1 MIQNSSVR
9 RQAKPAQIN
18 LVALAGSLGLA
29 AGIGIG
35 LTKLSQEG
43 GEKLLALGIAAG
55 GIGSTAT
62 YLVMDSRHTARRN
75 ELEAKVKNANRD
87 QADAEAE
94 LNRSVIE
101 LKAIQAEIES
111 LRKVAAETELALKTD
126 LQAAVESYRKALE
139 AQCTT
144 EVELVQAKTKID
156 DLQVE
161 NARLGTERGE
171 LITRLKA
178 LMDGMQD
185 EVAEQVERQTA
196 VRVDAAR
203 RGEIKQ
209 IATEYESLTFQLF
222 SLFERLENWG
232 GNVKESHDAKSV
244 LLQGLVN
251 QYTGT
256 IDGLK
261 SSVQS
266 QTDSY
271 LAQIEILNEKL
282 GRAQAENRGE
292 ILEPQYGEFGFDAN
306 GKIANAIA
314 REVFRDL
321 GISLAVKGFHVKS
334 DGVVDVGYGYSR
346 SIAPESLVEILSR
359 QSAQIA
365 TSLRL
370 HRIVGVR
377 KLEISDCIVL
387 SYRTEPALK
396 EHDVKLMVA
405 SADEFINYITAHPI
419 RYRLIADPGSG
430 KTPTT
435 AVMVSE
441 ILKSGGTRGNT
452 GKGTKIPNTLVTAS
466 CPDVLSSQKDAD
478 YPLLPFLKYGD
489 TTSAIK
495 SFDHA
500 IDDWEYRKQNTRY
513 AENFFQLW
521 VWDEL
526 DNTLDS
532 ADEPLEAAR
541 NIKKVLKQ
549 AHHTGVGYIV
559 SGQSVMTKQI
569 PGFTN
574 DDRSLFTEVIIG
586 IPKIRKYL
594 QVYGKARNSE
604 SNLAKLTRN
613 LDAIEQYVEDKNQ
626 LITDDARLLRV
637 ALVVDSRSP
646 KLYFLPN
653 LDHVQFDANKI
664 EETRRLSSL
673 AKLPKSSGMNG
684 TALADDIQNR
694 YPVSNGSGNA
704 VSPFPPMQPS
714 DHSVPLPHCPHCSCD
729 ELTLQSD
736 ERYRCSECKKRFIQ
750 SKVVFK

>member
-9 RQAKPAQIN
+9 RKPTQLN
-18 LVALAGSLGLA
+18 LVAIASSFGLA
-29 AGIGIG
+29 AGIGLTG
-35 LTKLSQEG
+35 LS
-43 GEKLLALGIAAG
+43 GENAGKLLALGIATGA
-55 GIGSTAT
+55 IGSTAT
-62 YLVMDSRHTARRN
+62 YLVMDSKHTARCN
-75 ELEAKVKNANRD
+75 ELEAKVKKANRD
-87 QADAEAE
+87 QAETNAE
-94 LNRSVIE
+94 LNRSNVKFKE
-101 LKAIQAEIES
+101 IQAEVES
-111 LRKVAAETELALKTD
+111 TRKVASETEFALKSE
-126 LQAAVESYRKALE
+126 LQAAIETYQKALE
-139 AQCTT
+139 AQCAT
-144 EVELVQAKTKID
+144 EIELVQVKTKVD
-156 DLQVE
+156 NLQAE
-161 NARLGTERGE
+161 N
-171 LITRLKA
+171 TRLESERHEVIIRLEA
-178 LMDGMQD
+178 VMNGMQD
-185 EVAEQVERQTA
+185 EIAEQVEKQTA
-196 VRVDAAR
+196 TRVDAAR

-232 GNVKESHDAKSV
+232 GGVKESHDAKSM
-244 LLQGLVN
+244 LLKGLVD

-282 GRAQAENRGE
+282 GRSQAENRGE
-292 ILEPQYGEFGFDAN
+292 ILEPQYGEFGFDNN

-321 GISLAVKGFHVKS
+321 GISLAVKGIHVKS

-346 SIAPESLVEILSR
+346 SIAPQSLVEVLSR
-359 QSAQIA
+359 QSARIA

-370 HRIVGVR
+370 HRIIGIK

-396 EHDVKLMVA
+396 DHDVKLMIG
-405 SADEFINYITAHPI
+405 SADEFINYVTAHPI

-441 ILKSGGTRGNT
+441 ILKAGGTRGNT
-452 GKGTKIPNTLVTAS
+452 GKGAKIPNTLVAVS

-478 YPLLPFLKYGD
+478 YPLQQFLKYGD
-489 TTSAIK
+489 TTAAIK
-495 SFDHA
+495 SFDDA
-500 IDDWEYRKQNTRY
+500 IHDWKYRKQNIRY

-532 ADEPLEAAR
+532 ADEPLEAAK
-541 NIKKVLKQ
+541 NLKQTLKQ
-549 AHHTGVGYIV
+549 AHHTGVGYIA

-574 DDRSLFTEVIIG
+574 DDRSLFTEIVID

-653 LDHVQFDANKI
+653 LDYISFDTSKI
-664 EETRRLSSL
+664 EETRRLSRL
-673 AKLPKSSGMNG
+673 AKLPKSGGMND
-684 TALADDIQNR
+684 TVLADDSENLH
-694 YPVSNGSGNA
+694 PVSDGSGKG
-704 VSPFPPMQPS
+704 VPPFPPMQSS
-714 DHSVPLPHCPHCSCD
+714 DHSVLLPHCPHCSCN

-736 ERYRCSECKKRFIQ
+736 DRYRCSGCKKRFIQ
-750 SKVVFK
+750 SKAVFK